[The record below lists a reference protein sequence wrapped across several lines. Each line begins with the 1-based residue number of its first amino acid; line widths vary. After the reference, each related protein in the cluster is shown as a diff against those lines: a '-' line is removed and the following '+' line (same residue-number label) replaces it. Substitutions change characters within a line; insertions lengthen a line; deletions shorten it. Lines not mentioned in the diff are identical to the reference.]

1 VRVALILLTFAA
13 APATAQ
19 IADPEPWRARFDGC
33 LAAGD
38 LAACTGAPAARCMA
52 GAEGGRTQ
60 PDMAGCTATEA
71 VLPDEIL
78 NADWPGHRARAEEGD
93 DAVRPC
99 FGEKFAGR
107 AEGSRAARAGW
118 IAFRDAKRAPEYAAW
133 DPGSMRGL
141 PAASCA
147 ASMTADRVAALRAL
161 TGGM

>member
-1 VRVALILLTFAA
+1 MRVALIPLTFAA
-13 APATAQ
+13 APETAQ
-19 IADPEPWRARFDGC
+19 IADPEPWRVRFDGC
-33 LAAGD
+33 LAA
-38 LAACTGAPAARCMA
+38 CTGATAARCIA
-52 GAEGGRTQ
+52 GAENGRTQ

-71 VLPDEIL
+71 VLRDEVL

-107 AEGSRAARAGW
+107 SDASLAAQRAW
-118 IAFRDAKRAPEYAAW
+118 IAFRDPECALEYAAS
-133 DPGSMRGL
+133 GSIRGL

-147 ASMTADRVAALRAL
+147 ASMTADRVTAVRAL